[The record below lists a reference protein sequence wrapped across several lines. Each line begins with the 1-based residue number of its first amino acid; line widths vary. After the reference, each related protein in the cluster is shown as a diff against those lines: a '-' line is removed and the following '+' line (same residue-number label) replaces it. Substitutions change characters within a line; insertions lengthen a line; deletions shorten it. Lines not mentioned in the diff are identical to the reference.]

1 MVPSLPPILVVAL
14 VAIDLHM
21 GVIQVHVKRNLV
33 DDVLLDEG
41 SSANIIIEDLQ
52 KWLGLP
58 SPKPIPYMFRMA
70 NQSLIKPIGIIRNL
84 KIHIHGIP
92 YIATFTVMQN
102 NMLDGS
108 YFMLFGRPWLKNAKV
123 IHDWGKT

>member
-1 MVPSLPPILVVAL
+1 LVPSLPSILVMASI
-14 VAIDLHM
+14 AIDFHM

-58 SPKPIPYMFRMA
+58 SPKPVPYMFRMA
-70 NQSLIKPIGIIRNL
+70 NQSLTKPIGIIRNL

-108 YFMLFGRPWLKNAKV
+108 YFMLLGRPWLKNVKV

>member
-1 MVPSLPPILVVAL
+1 MASI
-14 VAIDLHM
+14 AIDFHM

-58 SPKPIPYMFRMA
+58 SPKPVPYMFRMA
-70 NQSLIKPIGIIRNL
+70 NQSLTKPIGIIRNL

-108 YFMLFGRPWLKNAKV
+108 YFMLLGRPWLKNVKV